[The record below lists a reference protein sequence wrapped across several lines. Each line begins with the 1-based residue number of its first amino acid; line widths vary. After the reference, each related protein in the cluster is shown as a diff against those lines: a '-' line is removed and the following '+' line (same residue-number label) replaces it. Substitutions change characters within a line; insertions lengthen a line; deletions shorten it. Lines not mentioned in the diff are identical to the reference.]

1 MNPHFSN
8 FLKRIPFS
16 LLILVMGLSSCRR
29 DEDNGGWDTDILM
42 PLLNSSLSI
51 TDIISDTLV
60 QVNGDSSLKVVYET
74 HLYDMSV
81 DSLFSFYDT
90 SVTRSY
96 TLDSISLLEQTIDY
110 PVTLGQICYNAG
122 IVGAIII
129 SQNGNSIAI
138 PAVPTLSSSLF
149 SINADTLFQTMTL
162 QSGFIDIS
170 ISNGLPI
177 DITNVTFELKN
188 NSNGTAVATGTFPLI
203 ATGTTETQTISLAG
217 VTIEGNMTGQILNM
231 SSPGSNGVPVQI
243 DTTDALQTT
252 LTVYDLNPITA
263 TAIFP
268 AQNLI
273 DKAQRFKFSFEGVQ
287 LTKAK
292 IKSGG
297 VNMDLY
303 STLQDSV
310 RFVYKLPS
318 ATING
323 VPFEVSKTLPP
334 APPGGVSSY
343 VNFFDFSGYELD
355 LRGPDGD
362 TVNTMFNI
370 FQASVDS
377 TGQMKTLSITDSI
390 YSNIGFTNLRPD
402 YVRGYLGSDTFD
414 IGPSLTTIDLFKKL
428 GGNIQLQDV
437 DMSIEIENGI
447 GADARIKIQQLNAVN
462 STTGNTV
469 ALSGSGVSNP
479 FNIVR
484 ATDQGG
490 QPPVNVTTSTFQLNN
505 SNSNAAA
512 FISNLPDEI
521 NYSLR
526 LETNPNG
533 NTSNFNDFIYAD
545 KLMEFNMNIEMPL
558 SFIASDLS
566 LTDTFDFSI
575 NEQDLSR
582 IKSGFLY
589 LNTNNGF
596 PFDATLQLYTM
607 SENGTITDSLLTYNV
622 IAAAPVGPD
631 LKVTEKRK
639 SKLVI
644 PVDQNRINTFFDTK
658 KMKIV
663 ARFNTRPNNTHL
675 KIYSDYTIDF
685 QIAGD
690 FTYLAH

>member
-1 MNPHFSN
+1 MHLMKFRKYSW
-8 FLKRIPFS
+8 LIG
-16 LLILVMGLSSCRR
+16 LLLLVSITSCKR
-29 DEDNGGWDTDILM
+29 DEDNLGWDTDILM
-42 PLLNSSLSI
+42 PLLNSSLDI
-51 TDIISDTLV
+51 TDIISDSLL
-60 QVNGDSSLKVVYET
+60 QVGADSSLKVVYET

-110 PVTLGQICYNAG
+110 PVTLGQICSNAG
-122 IVGAIII
+122 ILGAIIV
-129 SQNGNSIAI
+129 SQNGNSFAI
-138 PAVPTLSSSLF
+138 PAISSLSSSVF
-149 SINADTLFQTMTL
+149 AIDADTLFQSMEL
-162 QSGFIDIS
+162 QTGFLDLTIY
-170 ISNGLPI
+170 NGLPI
-177 DITNVTFELKN
+177 DITNVVFELKN
-188 NSNGTAVATGTFPLI
+188 TSNSVVVATGTFPLI

-217 VTIEGNMTGQILNM
+217 VTIEGNMEGQILSM
-231 SSPGSNGVPVQI
+231 SSPGSNGNSVVI

-252 LTVYDLNPITA
+252 LSVYDLNPITA

-273 DKAQRFKFSFEGVQ
+273 DKAQKFKFTFESVQ
-287 LTKAK
+287 LTKAR

-297 VNMDLY
+297 VVMDLY

-318 ATING
+318 ATLNG
-323 VPFEVSKTLPP
+323 VPFEITKVLPP
-334 APPGGVSSY
+334 AAPGGVSSY
-343 VNFFDFSGYELD
+343 NNFFDFSGYELD
-355 LRGPDGD
+355 LTGPNFD

-370 FQASVDS
+370 FQAGVDS
-377 TGQMKTLSITDSI
+377 TGLMKTLSITDSI
-390 YSNIGFTNLRPD
+390 YSNIGFQNLRPD

-414 IGPSLTTIDLFKKL
+414 IGPSLTTIDLFKSI
-428 GGNIQLQDV
+428 GGNINLQDV
-437 DMSIEIENGI
+437 NMSIGIENGI
-447 GADARIKIQQLNAVN
+447 GADARVKIVQLNALN
-462 STTGNTV
+462 TNTGNSVT
-469 ALSGSGVSNP
+469 LSGSGVSNP
-479 FNIVR
+479 FNITR

-490 QPPVNVTTSTFQLNN
+490 QPPVTVTNSTFLLNN

-545 KLMEFNMNIEMPL
+545 KLMEFNLNVEIPL
-558 SFIASDLS
+558 AFIANGLM
-566 LTDTFDFSI
+566 LTDTFDFEMSD
-575 NEQDLSR
+575 QDLSR

-589 LNTNNGF
+589 LNADNGF
-596 PFDATLQLYTM
+596 PFEAIIQLYTM
-607 SENGTITDSLLTYNV
+607 NDNGSITDSLLTYNT

-631 LKVTEKRK
+631 FKVTEKRK

-644 PVDQNRINTFFDTK
+644 PVDQGKIDTFFGTK

-663 ARFNTRPNNTHL
+663 ARFNTQPVNTQL

-685 QIAGD
+685 RLAGD